1 MGSTKTEAEWEKA
14 ARGGV
19 AGKLYPWGTDAISPT
34 LANYNE
40 SNKNGTTPVGSY
52 GTNGYGLYDMA
63 GNVWEWCWDWY
74 GGYEQTAQTDPRGPS
89 SGSNRVIRGGSWY
102 SDAEYCRVAYRDYG
116 YPGYRGIINGFRS
129 VLPPGQP

>member
-1 MGSTKTEAEWEKA
+1 M
-14 ARGGV
+14 
-19 AGKLYPWGTDAISPT
+19 YPWGTDAISPT

-74 GGYEQTAQTDPRGPS
+74 GDYAQIAKTDPRGAS
-89 SGSNRVIRGGSWY
+89 SGSSRVFRGGSWADGTDY
-102 SDAEYCRVAYRDYG
+102 VRSSYRYYYPPDGTGNNIGFRVARA
-116 YPGYRGIINGFRS
+116 P
-129 VLPPGQP
+129 